1 LNISSQGIKINI
13 TTNKKG
19 VTKMK
24 KFLLFFAVSM
34 MCFVS
39 GSAFAEK
46 PTLAVMPFQ
55 VNPLMRTI
63 TVNNVIITRQV
74 MEREFSNQLTSFLV
88 KSRKFNVLNRTDIQR
103 IIRENNLTDSQWA
116 KPGQEQMVGKL
127 LVSDFLI
134 TGTINRLEFAVRRK
148 TIALTNEIARDMT
161 ATFKFQFKITAVKSG
176 KIVSANQ
183 ITEKL
188 TNKEVRRLIPAA
200 ERRNWGVSEYKD
212 LLFARATIK
221 AGNDILSEIYPIKVA
236 SVNGTSVMLN
246 RGKGA
251 GIAAGQVYKIFN
263 QGAVVTDPD
272 TGEVLGSSEEEVGTI
287 LINAA
292 NPKFSSGKI
301 IKGKGKVK
309 TGAICRKEKVVKTT
323 AAPAYPRATPGW

>member
-1 LNISSQGIKINI
+1 
-13 TTNKKG
+13 
-19 VTKMK
+19 MK
-24 KFLLFFAVSM
+24 KFLLFFVVLVMCLVS
-34 MCFVS
+34 S
-39 GSAFAEK
+39 STFAAKEK

-63 TVNNVIITRQV
+63 TVNNVVITRQV

-88 KSRKFNVLNRTDIQR
+88 KSRKFNVLNRTDIRR
-103 IIRENNLTDSQWA
+103 IIAENNLTNSQWA

-127 LVSDFLI
+127 LVSDYLI
-134 TGTINRLEFAVRRK
+134 TGTINRLEFAVRRRR
-148 TIALTNEIARDMT
+148 IALTNEIARNIT

-176 KIVSANQ
+176 KVVSANQ

-188 TNKEVRRLIPAA
+188 TNSEVRRLIPAA

-212 LLFARATIK
+212 LLFERATIK
-221 AGNDILSEIYPIKVA
+221 AGNDILAEIYPIKIA
-236 SVNGTSVMLN
+236 SVNGESVMLN

-251 GIAAGQVYKIFN
+251 GIKTGQIFKVFN
-263 QGAVVTDPD
+263 QGNVVTDPD
-272 TGEVLGSSEEEVGTI
+272 TGEVLGASEEEAGTI
-287 LINAA
+287 KISAV

-301 IKGKGKVK
+301 IKGKGKVI
-309 TGAICRKEKVVKTT
+309 TGAICRRQNSGKST